1 MQLAI
6 PLSKKDKP
14 LFRQVYL
21 GLRQA
26 ILSGAFPAGDRLPST
41 RDLSEQLGISR
52 TVVLLAYDHLLADGF
67 IVGRG
72 GSGTY
77 VSESFNGGGAKRPER
92 SAQLLLSRF
101 GVAAARAAGAMDFPS
116 RQSPPLRYDF
126 AYNRSDMAIFPFEKW
141 RRSRGA
147 VAHKTRFGRRGHC
160 PRGSTRRGC
169 LRDIAILPDGASAA
183 RASARLLPYA

>member
-67 IVGRG
+67 VVGRG

-77 VSESFNGGGAKRPER
+77 VSESFNGGCPKRTAKSPPF
-92 SAQLLLSRF
+92 LLSRF
-101 GVAAARAAGAMDFPS
+101 CIAAAP
-116 RQSPPLRYDF
+116 
-126 AYNRSDMAIFPFEKW
+126 
-141 RRSRGA
+141 
-147 VAHKTRFGRRGHC
+147 
-160 PRGSTRRGC
+160 
-169 LRDIAILPDGASAA
+169 GASAIGF
-183 RASARLLPYA
+183 SCPLPPPLQYHCA